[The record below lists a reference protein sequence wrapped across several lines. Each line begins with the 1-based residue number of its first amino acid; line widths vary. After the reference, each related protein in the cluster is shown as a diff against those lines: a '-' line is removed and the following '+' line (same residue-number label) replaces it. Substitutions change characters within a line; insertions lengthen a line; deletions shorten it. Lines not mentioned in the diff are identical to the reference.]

1 MNYAHIHS
9 ILKLRPLFLYWT
21 YELIPIFIT
30 FNRTEVSLFKQVNN
44 RHEKS
49 TYLMSTDNYVVK
61 TCSQKFDFHIWFA
74 TLLNAFVH
82 MWARV

>member
-44 RHEKS
+44 RHEK
-49 TYLMSTDNYVVK
+49 K
-61 TCSQKFDFHIWFA
+61 HIFDEHRQ
-74 TLLNAFVH
+74 LSSKN
-82 MWARV
+82 M